1 MQCQLF
7 TRQKY
12 NTGRWDCVS
21 LHFVLIIKKDK
32 KTKQTTGQ
40 NKRRYE
46 KKHSGFISSLLP
58 EFPFCL
64 GMSCAGIV
72 CVCGAN
78 AVQVAI
84 SPVDT
89 VEIEMT
95 AAVGVIISFPR
106 ALQLR
111 LLILS
116 VEFPAEPH

>member
-1 MQCQLF
+1 MRRNIRDFAADLF
-7 TRQKY
+7 PLYYQ
-12 NTGRWDCVS
+12 
-21 LHFVLIIKKDK
+21 
-32 KTKQTTGQ
+32 
-40 NKRRYE
+40 
-46 KKHSGFISSLLP
+46 
-58 EFPFCL
+58 PFCL